1 MTSTMSPSGVVVPLT
16 DETYPRLVFGRREPI
31 LLAFMDDQSTCRALQ
46 PILDDL
52 AHDKD
57 GSLIIATI
65 DVMANPTIAET
76 WGVTEPPVMLL
87 LQRGVLQR
95 VLRGVRPYA
104 RLLEEIEETLG
115 PLVPLPNATPVPELD
130 DEPGQ
135 PPSELP
141 L

>member
-1 MTSTMSPSGVVVPLT
+1 MTSTMSPSGVVVPVT

-31 LLAFMDDQSTCRALQ
+31 LLAFMDDGSTCRALR

-52 AHDKD
+52 AQDKA
-57 GSLIIATI
+57 GSLIVATI
-65 DVMANPTIAET
+65 DVTANQTIAET

-87 LQRGVLQR
+87 LQRGVMQR

-104 RLLEEIEETLG
+104 RLLEEIEQTLG
-115 PLVPLPNATPVPELD
+115 PLTPVHD
-130 DEPGQ
+130 VHDEDQSGQ